1 MRARAERNRSRD
13 RHLRQQPT
21 AMQAGRAA
29 VERRWRL
36 HRQHQLGVRCNV
48 LNDNDQFNGQRFE
61 TAQDI
66 SRYIRH
72 HFCTRL
78 WQCGGLSVVSSCD
91 VNTVGHRMHCVES
104 QRQKQRPA
112 FCNCTRYLQIYLDV
126 IFALDCGSYT
136 HAAEHKPCH
145 RPLHINDR

>member
-1 MRARAERNRSRD
+1 MRARAERSRSRD

-48 LNDNDQFNGQRFE
+48 LIDNDQFNGQRFE

-66 SRYIRH
+66 SRYILTSFLH
-72 HFCTRL
+72 
-78 WQCGGLSVVSSCD
+78 S
-91 VNTVGHRMHCVES
+91 TVAVRRFERRE
-104 QRQKQRPA
+104 Q
-112 FCNCTRYLQIYLDV
+112 L
-126 IFALDCGSYT
+126 
-136 HAAEHKPCH
+136 
-145 RPLHINDR
+145 